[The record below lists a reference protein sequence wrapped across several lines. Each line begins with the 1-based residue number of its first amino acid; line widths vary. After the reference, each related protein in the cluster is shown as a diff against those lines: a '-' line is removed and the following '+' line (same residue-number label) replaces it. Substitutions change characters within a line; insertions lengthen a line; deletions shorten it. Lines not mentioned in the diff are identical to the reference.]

1 MKTLEALILIA
12 LAGSTLNLKADD
24 IKLEQCPA
32 AVQDTIRANARDG
45 RIDDINLI
53 TIEDR
58 ALYVVEVD
66 LKGDKD
72 LKLHVGSDGKL
83 IKTREDAALSDAPDA
98 VQDAVKKLVPAGG
111 RVDDVDKEIA
121 AGKVTY
127 HVEIDRPN
135 AADLDAVVA
144 DDGTVIRRTEEARD

>member
-1 MKTLEALILIA
+1 MEAEKNSRSSFFHHLRMSMWAPVAKTAARKHTRTMKTLEALILIA
-12 LAGSTLNLKADD
+12 LAGSTLNLRADD

-32 AVQDTIRANARDG
+32 AVQDTIRSNARDG

-72 LKLHVGSDGKL
+72 LKLHVGSDDKL
-83 IKTREDAALSDAPDA
+83 I
-98 VQDAVKKLVPAGG
+98 
-111 RVDDVDKEIA
+111 
-121 AGKVTY
+121 
-127 HVEIDRPN
+127 
-135 AADLDAVVA
+135 
-144 DDGTVIRRTEEARD
+144 

>member
-12 LAGSTLNLKADD
+12 LADSTLNLRADD

-58 ALYVVEVD
+58 TLYVVEVD
-66 LKGDKD
+66 LKGGKD
-72 LKLHVGSDGKL
+72 LKLHVGSDGKQ

-111 RVDDVDKEIA
+111 KVDDVDKEIA
-121 AGKVTY
+121 A
-127 HVEIDRPN
+127 
-135 AADLDAVVA
+135 ADLGCSKAGGA
-144 DDGTVIRRTEEARD
+144 GGWIPPSLSSRRLTAWTTE

>member
-24 IKLEQCPA
+24 IKLERCPA

-45 RIDDINLI
+45 RIDDINAI

-66 LKGDKD
+66 LKDDKD

-111 RVDDVDKEIA
+111 KVDDVDKEIA

-135 AADLDAVVA
+135 AADLDAVSPM
-144 DDGTVIRRTEEARD
+144 TAR